1 MEKQRMPRE
10 AAAPFFG
17 LVEHQM
23 PRYIE
28 WMFGGSWRRE
38 AETVGDMDVLVVT
51 ATGTFDGFRFPPCFE
66 AAKGDAKIKHGIV
79 RNLHGHSLPAQ
90 FWACTP
96 EQEGA
101 FAMFITGP
109 AAFNIMQRA
118 KAKRKGYML
127 SQYGLFKDGVRLQ
140 LDTECEIYAELGWE
154 WLEPEN
160 RR

>member
-1 MEKQRMPRE
+1 MEKQRIPRE
-10 AAAPFFG
+10 AAMPFFG
-17 LVEHQM
+17 LVDHQM
-23 PRYIE
+23 PSDVR

-38 AETVGDMDVLVVT
+38 TDTVGDMDVLVIT
-51 ATGTFDGFRFPPCFE
+51 ETGTFDGFRFPPCFE
-66 AAKGDAKIKHGIV
+66 SAKGNAKIRHGLV
-79 RNLHGHSLPAQ
+79 RSLLGQSLPAQ

-118 KAKRKGYML
+118 KAKRKGYKL
-127 SQYGLFKDGVRLQ
+127 SQYGLFKDGVL
-140 LDTECEIYAELGWE
+140 LPLYSEYEVYAELGWV
-154 WLEPEN
+154 WLEPEE